1 MFFMK
6 VLNKILFLSLSLLLC
21 SPIWGQITTYTTT
34 NKQKIVVGDQLDIV
48 ITVDRDEEVT
58 INQVS
63 IESIEQFDFV
73 KILDFSEGV
82 DSIRSGGISRIYR
95 LSIALYDE
103 GLISLP
109 GMGFQYQL
117 KDSEMEI
124 FSDSI
129 RVEVRLLPDSKDI
142 QPIKDII
149 KQEVRWYDNLP
160 LLWMGVIAVLIG
172 LAIWFFKRKRKITPT
187 ISEEVP
193 VVLPSR
199 PAHEIA
205 LEELNE
211 LKEKRLWQ
219 DDKIIEYQSELTGI
233 IRSYVKRKFG
243 VNAPEMPTTD
253 TLNGLKSLVSPAQ
266 LKTLE
271 DVLNVA
277 DMIKFAKHLPEQ
289 SIHELFYD
297 KAKDFVIQTTKQN
310 PEL

>member
-1 MFFMK
+1 MK